1 MDAIEKSTAK
11 VQEKTE
17 LRLAG
22 IEARVADVTA
32 AGSSLGAAVGDQLKA
47 SLEQFYKTVDGRF
60 REFAASQAEAR
71 RKLDQ
76 ERATQFQELQG
87 LLAHESPKARA
98 YSGSAHP

>member
-22 IEARVADVTA
+22 IEARVADVTT

-47 SLEQFYKTVDGRF
+47 SLEQPDEYPQLTGVALQKTS
-60 REFAASQAEAR
+60 A
-71 RKLDQ
+71 
-76 ERATQFQELQG
+76 
-87 LLAHESPKARA
+87 LLYDLMK
-98 YSGSAHP
+98 